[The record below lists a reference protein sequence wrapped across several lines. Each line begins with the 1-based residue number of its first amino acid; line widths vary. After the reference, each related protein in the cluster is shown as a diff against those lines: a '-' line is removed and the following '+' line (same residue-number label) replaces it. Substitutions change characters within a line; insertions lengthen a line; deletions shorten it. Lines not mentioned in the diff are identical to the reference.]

1 MNAASHPLETTRLRL
16 EPVRAEH
23 AALVYDQFTD
33 EELWE
38 FFPELRPKNRE
49 ELHAMYA
56 RWERG
61 NQDPELHEFWEN
73 WIVFERESDQ
83 ATGQLQAIVLPDG
96 AAYLAFIFYKRF
108 HGKGFA
114 REAAAAAV
122 AHLQAQHGVVKLLL
136 EFDTKNEHARK
147 LAEAL
152 GFTLVEERR
161 NVDRRYG
168 LFGDEF
174 VYERIL

>member
-1 MNAASHPLETTRLRL
+1 MSREFHPLETQRLRL

-23 AALVYDQFTD
+23 AELVYDQFTD
-33 EELWE
+33 ERLWE

-49 ELHAMYA
+49 ELRALYV

-73 WIVFERESDQ
+73 WLVFERSSNQ
-83 ATGQLQAIVLPDG
+83 AAGQLQAIVLPDG
-96 AAYLAFIFYKRF
+96 TAYLAFIFYQRH

-114 REAAAAAV
+114 REAAEAAV
-122 AHLQAQHGVVKLLL
+122 AHLQAQHGVVKLRL
-136 EFDTKNEHARK
+136 EFDTQNDHARK

-174 VYERIL
+174 VYEREL